1 MADRRPHV
9 IFITTDQQRGDA
21 LSING
26 ADPLATPNLD
36 YLAASGTNFTR
47 AYAEVPSCI
56 GARRTMLSGM
66 KPFSHGMVGFYGGVG
81 WALDHSLPGELSRAG
96 YQTQLVGK
104 LHMYPHRKRYGF
116 DNMVWAD
123 SQRDNND
130 YAEWLGDN
138 GATSLEMGLAHGVST
153 NGWVGRPSH
162 LDERFSHTT
171 WCVNE
176 ALRFIGQRD
185 PDAPFFLWVSFV
197 DPHPPLTPP
206 LVYWER
212 YDAMDLPHP
221 YVGDW
226 APQLDAPPPGLN
238 PDASVMRLREDDLH
252 RCRAGYY
259 GLVNHVDDQVSR
271 LLKGFRE
278 SGLLDDTFVLFTS
291 DHGEMLGDHNLFRK
305 TWPYE
310 ASIRVPFLAR
320 APEWMDCTDGLTIER
335 PVGLQ
340 DVMPTI
346 LDAAGVPIPDSVDGA
361 SVLPYMRGDSPAWRD
376 YLHGEHTACYEP
388 DQGNQ
393 WVTDGH
399 EKLIWYTQTGQE
411 QFFDLDAD
419 PSEMH
424 NALNDT
430 DASDRVALWRQ
441 RLIDELAARPEGFVS
456 DGRLVA
462 GQQELRPDQ
471 LQPATNRASA

>member
-36 YLAASGTNFTR
+36 FLAASGTNFTR

-212 YDAMDLPHP
+212 YDADGPARPLRRRL
-221 YVGDW
+221 G
-226 APQLDAPPPGLN
+226 APT
-238 PDASVMRLREDDLH
+238 
-252 RCRAGYY
+252 RCA
-259 GLVNHVDDQVSR
+259 
-271 LLKGFRE
+271 
-278 SGLLDDTFVLFTS
+278 
-291 DHGEMLGDHNLFRK
+291 
-305 TWPYE
+305 
-310 ASIRVPFLAR
+310 
-320 APEWMDCTDGLTIER
+320 
-335 PVGLQ
+335 
-340 DVMPTI
+340 
-346 LDAAGVPIPDSVDGA
+346 
-361 SVLPYMRGDSPAWRD
+361 
-376 YLHGEHTACYEP
+376 
-388 DQGNQ
+388 
-393 WVTDGH
+393 
-399 EKLIWYTQTGQE
+399 
-411 QFFDLDAD
+411 
-419 PSEMH
+419 
-424 NALNDT
+424 
-430 DASDRVALWRQ
+430 
-441 RLIDELAARPEGFVS
+441 AARP
-456 DGRLVA
+456 
-462 GQQELRPDQ
+462 
-471 LQPATNRASA
+471 QP